1 MTNDKPI
8 RLHLDPQ
15 TNTLTAIRTKGNVKL
30 VQAIITLSSKNNFGF
45 KDMKVLVK

>member
-1 MTNDKPI
+1 MSKEPI

-15 TNTLTAIRTKGNVKL
+15 TNILTAIRSNGNVKL
-30 VQAIITLSSKNNFGF
+30 VQATIILSSKNNFGF